1 MSVTLCNGDNP
12 FYPNLPPFFRH
23 SLPHFTTTYG
33 CVGTVMTLF
42 PFCRGLQD
50 YIIYYMYFP
59 ANYVFNSTV
68 SGGTRSVLETNP
80 LLPLDVLG

>member
-1 MSVTLCNGDNP
+1 MDTVT
-12 FYPNLPPFFRH
+12 
-23 SLPHFTTTYG
+23 
-33 CVGTVMTLF
+33 TLF
-42 PFCRGLQD
+42 PLCRGLQD